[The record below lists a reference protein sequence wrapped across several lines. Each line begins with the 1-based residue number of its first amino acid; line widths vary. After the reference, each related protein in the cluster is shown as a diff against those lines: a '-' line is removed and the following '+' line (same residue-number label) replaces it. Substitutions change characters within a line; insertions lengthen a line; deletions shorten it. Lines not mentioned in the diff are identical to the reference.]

1 MNITGKIIST
11 LMIGLIGAGE
21 LSDNFG
27 AKDTVNPKNP
37 FDVEVFKRG
46 DTQRID
52 DVYFTGFGV
61 DATVNISS
69 RILQTS
75 KSDIGRIILHVEVHS
90 SENDSVLMSNSIFY
104 DDNGNVA
111 NFYEA
116 GDDGEA
122 NIHIPYIWDFPIY
135 VVTWLSTH

>member
-1 MNITGKIIST
+1 MKLTGILI
-11 LMIGLIGAGE
+11 LIIGLLGAGE
-21 LSDNFG
+21 LSDTFG

-37 FDVEVFKRG
+37 FDVEVFESG

-61 DATVNISS
+61 SATVNVTS

-75 KSDIGRIILHVEVHS
+75 KADIGRIILHVEVHN
-90 SENDSVLMSNSIFY
+90 SETDSVVMSNSIFY

-111 NFYEA
+111 SFYEA

-122 NIHIPYIWDFPIY
+122 DIHIPYIWDHPIY
-135 VVTWLSTH
+135 IVTWLSTH